1 MKGMVDGLPLMNR
14 VEEVCDGCA
23 LGKHQ
28 RHSFPQVASYRANKA
43 LDLVHTDLCGQI
55 RPKIAGGKS
64 YFLLVVDDYSRY
76 MWLELLTSKDDAY
89 KCFRKIKALAETES
103 GVRLKAFR
111 SDRGG
116 EFNSLEFKE
125 YYDEQGVKHFTM
137 APYTPQ
143 QNGVVERR
151 NRTVV
156 EMARCLLKSKGL
168 PTEFWG
174 EAVSIAVYLLNRAPT
189 KSLQGKTPYEAWH
202 KKKP

>member
-1 MKGMVDGLPLMNR
+1 MVEGLPILNR

-28 RHSFPQVASYRANKA
+28 RQSFPQVAGYRAKKH
-43 LDLVHTDLCGQI
+43 LDLLHIDLCGQI
-55 RPKIAGGKS
+55 RPKTVGGKH
-64 YFLLVVDDYSRY
+64 YFLLVVDDYNRY
-76 MWLELLTSKDDAY
+76 MWLELLESKDEAY
-89 KCFRKIKALAETES
+89 KCFRKIKASAETES
-103 GVRLKAFR
+103 GVKLRAFR

-125 YYDEQGVKHFTM
+125 YCEDQGIKHFTTT
-137 APYTPQ
+137 PYTPQ

-168 PTEFWG
+168 PAEF
-174 EAVSIAVYLLNRAPT
+174 
-189 KSLQGKTPYEAWH
+189 
-202 KKKP
+202 